1 MNGRRWTNDNFEFE
15 ERIECTIQLTVS
27 EAIGSTVFKGSMQV
41 QSSRPVF
48 NSDYNTPVLL
58 VNDGD
63 IQFEWLDNSTI
74 LFNPGQHRDN
84 LSSLLA
90 YYAYMILGMD
100 YDTFSLEGGTP
111 HFLQAQAIVAN
122 AQNAGERGW
131 KASQGK
137 QNRYWLVENHLSQTF
152 RPVRICLYN
161 YHRKGLDVLFQDI
174 EGGRLTIAESL
185 IDMRSTNRIR
195 PGSYNIQVFFCPRA
209 TRSSTSSACARRRA
223 RPPASHSE
231 AAGPWK
237 HPVLRPEFG
246 LMLRRIH
253 IRNHA
258 LITEVELNFDEG
270 FTSSLEKPARARA
283 SCWAP
288 WACCLASGPTP
299 QVWDCR
305 PTALWWKAGSAHLTW
320 KVGCWPK
327 TCPPPLG

>member
-1 MNGRRWTNDNFEFE
+1 MTSTSRLPLLSWTTQALRLAVACLAWVVMSTTGRAQELNCTVTVIAPQISNVDVSRFDALEDGIREFMNGRRWTNDNFEFE
-15 ERIECTIQLTVS
+15 ERIECTLQLTVS
-27 EAIGSTVFKGSMQV
+27 EAIGSTTFKGSMQV

-161 YHRKGLDVLFQDI
+161 YHRKGLDVLFQDV

-195 PGSYNIQVFFCPRA
+195 PGSYNIQVFFL
-209 TRSSTSSACARRRA
+209 SKSDEIINIFS
-223 RPPASHSE
+223 PAPDAERGRLLPILKQLDPGNIQSYDQ
-231 AAGPWK
+231 
-237 HPVLRPEFG
+237 
-246 LMLRRIH
+246 
-253 IRNHA
+253 N
-258 LITEVELNFDEG
+258 
-270 FTSSLEKPARARA
+270 
-283 SCWAP
+283 
-288 WACCLASGPTP
+288 
-299 QVWDCR
+299 
-305 PTALWWKAGSAHLTW
+305 
-320 KVGCWPK
+320 
-327 TCPPPLG
+327 LG

>member
-1 MNGRRWTNDNFEFE
+1 MTSTSHLPLRFWTTQATRLAVACLAWVVVSTTGRAQELNCTVTVIAPQISNVDVSRFDALEDGIREFMNGRRWTNDNFEFE
-15 ERIECTIQLTVS
+15 ERIECTLQLTVS
-27 EAIGSTVFKGSMQV
+27 EAIGSTTFKGSMQV

-90 YYAYMILGMD
+90 YYAYIILGMD
-100 YDTFSLEGGTP
+100 FDTFSLEGGTP

-131 KASQGK
+131 KASQSK

-161 YHRKGLDVLFQDI
+161 YHRKGLDVLFQDV

-195 PGSYNIQVFFCPRA
+195 PGSYNIQVFFL
-209 TRSSTSSACARRRA
+209 SKSDEIINIFS
-223 RPPASHSE
+223 PAPDAERGRLLPILKQLDPGNIQSYDQ
-231 AAGPWK
+231 
-237 HPVLRPEFG
+237 
-246 LMLRRIH
+246 
-253 IRNHA
+253 N
-258 LITEVELNFDEG
+258 
-270 FTSSLEKPARARA
+270 
-283 SCWAP
+283 
-288 WACCLASGPTP
+288 
-299 QVWDCR
+299 
-305 PTALWWKAGSAHLTW
+305 
-320 KVGCWPK
+320 
-327 TCPPPLG
+327 LG

>member
-1 MNGRRWTNDNFEFE
+1 MTSTPHLPLRSWTTQAIRLAVACLAWVVVSTTGRAQELNCTVTVIAPQISNVDVSRFDALEDGIREFMNGRRWTNDNFEFE
-15 ERIECTIQLTVS
+15 ERIECTLQLTIN

-195 PGSYNIQVFFCPRA
+195 PGSYNIQVFFL
-209 TRSSTSSACARRRA
+209 SKSDEIINIFS
-223 RPPASHSE
+223 PAPDAERGRLLPILKQLDPGNIQSYDQ
-231 AAGPWK
+231 
-237 HPVLRPEFG
+237 
-246 LMLRRIH
+246 
-253 IRNHA
+253 N
-258 LITEVELNFDEG
+258 
-270 FTSSLEKPARARA
+270 
-283 SCWAP
+283 
-288 WACCLASGPTP
+288 
-299 QVWDCR
+299 
-305 PTALWWKAGSAHLTW
+305 
-320 KVGCWPK
+320 
-327 TCPPPLG
+327 LG

>member
-1 MNGRRWTNDNFEFE
+1 MTSTSHLPLRSWTTQALRLAVACFAWVVMSTAGRAQELNCTVTVIAPQISNVDVSRFDALEDGIREFMNGRRWTNDNFEFE

-174 EGGRLTIAESL
+174 EGGRLTIAEAL

-195 PGSYNIQVFFCPRA
+195 PGSYNIQVFFL
-209 TRSSTSSACARRRA
+209 SKSDEIINIFS
-223 RPPASHSE
+223 PAPDAERGRLLPILKQLDPGNIQSYDQ
-231 AAGPWK
+231 
-237 HPVLRPEFG
+237 
-246 LMLRRIH
+246 
-253 IRNHA
+253 N
-258 LITEVELNFDEG
+258 
-270 FTSSLEKPARARA
+270 
-283 SCWAP
+283 
-288 WACCLASGPTP
+288 
-299 QVWDCR
+299 
-305 PTALWWKAGSAHLTW
+305 
-320 KVGCWPK
+320 
-327 TCPPPLG
+327 LG

>member
-1 MNGRRWTNDNFEFE
+1 MTSTSHLPLRSWTTQALRLAVAGLAWVVMSTAGRAQELNCTVTVIAPQISNVDVSRFDALEDGIREFMNGRRWTNDNFEFE
-15 ERIECTIQLTVS
+15 ERIECTLQLTVS
-27 EAIGSTVFKGSMQV
+27 EAIGSTTFKGSMQV

-161 YHRKGLDVLFQDI
+161 YHRKGLDVLFQDV

-195 PGSYNIQVFFCPRA
+195 PGSYNIQVFFL
-209 TRSSTSSACARRRA
+209 SKSDEIINIFS
-223 RPPASHSE
+223 PAPDAERGRLLPILKQLDPGNIQSYDQ
-231 AAGPWK
+231 
-237 HPVLRPEFG
+237 
-246 LMLRRIH
+246 
-253 IRNHA
+253 N
-258 LITEVELNFDEG
+258 
-270 FTSSLEKPARARA
+270 
-283 SCWAP
+283 
-288 WACCLASGPTP
+288 
-299 QVWDCR
+299 
-305 PTALWWKAGSAHLTW
+305 
-320 KVGCWPK
+320 
-327 TCPPPLG
+327 LG

>member
-1 MNGRRWTNDNFEFE
+1 MTSTSHLPLRLWTTQATRLAVACLAWVVVSTTGRAQELNCTVTVIAPQISNVDVSRFDALEDGIREFMNGRRWTNDNFEFE
-15 ERIECTIQLTVS
+15 ERIECTLQLTVS
-27 EAIGSTVFKGSMQV
+27 EAIGSTTFKGSMQV

-90 YYAYMILGMD
+90 YYAYIILGMD

-161 YHRKGLDVLFQDI
+161 YHRKGLDVLFQDV

-195 PGSYNIQVFFCPRA
+195 PGSYNIQVFFL
-209 TRSSTSSACARRRA
+209 SKSDEIINIFS
-223 RPPASHSE
+223 PAPDAERGRLLPILKQLDPGNIQSYDQ
-231 AAGPWK
+231 
-237 HPVLRPEFG
+237 
-246 LMLRRIH
+246 
-253 IRNHA
+253 N
-258 LITEVELNFDEG
+258 
-270 FTSSLEKPARARA
+270 
-283 SCWAP
+283 
-288 WACCLASGPTP
+288 
-299 QVWDCR
+299 
-305 PTALWWKAGSAHLTW
+305 
-320 KVGCWPK
+320 
-327 TCPPPLG
+327 LG

>member
-1 MNGRRWTNDNFEFE
+1 MTSTSHLPLRSWTTQALRLAVACLAWVVVSTTGRAQELNCTVTVIAPQISNVDVSRFDALEDGIREFMNGRRWTNDNFEFE
-15 ERIECTIQLTVS
+15 ERIECTLQITVS

-161 YHRKGLDVLFQDI
+161 YHRKGLDVLFQDV

-195 PGSYNIQVFFCPRA
+195 PGSYNIQVFFL
-209 TRSSTSSACARRRA
+209 SKSDEIINIFS
-223 RPPASHSE
+223 PAPDAERGRLLPILKQLDPGNIQSYDQ
-231 AAGPWK
+231 
-237 HPVLRPEFG
+237 
-246 LMLRRIH
+246 
-253 IRNHA
+253 N
-258 LITEVELNFDEG
+258 
-270 FTSSLEKPARARA
+270 
-283 SCWAP
+283 
-288 WACCLASGPTP
+288 
-299 QVWDCR
+299 
-305 PTALWWKAGSAHLTW
+305 
-320 KVGCWPK
+320 
-327 TCPPPLG
+327 LG

>member
-1 MNGRRWTNDNFEFE
+1 MTSTPHLPLRSWTTQAMRLAVVCFAWVLLSTMGRAQELNCTVTVIAPQISNVDVSRFDALEDGIREFMNGRRWTNDNFEFE
-15 ERIECTIQLTVS
+15 ERIECTLQLTVS

-174 EGGRLTIAESL
+174 EGGRLTIAEAL

-195 PGSYNIQVFFCPRA
+195 PGSYNIQVFFL
-209 TRSSTSSACARRRA
+209 SKSDEIINIFS
-223 RPPASHSE
+223 PAPDAERGRLLPILKQLDPGNIQSYDQ
-231 AAGPWK
+231 
-237 HPVLRPEFG
+237 
-246 LMLRRIH
+246 
-253 IRNHA
+253 N
-258 LITEVELNFDEG
+258 
-270 FTSSLEKPARARA
+270 
-283 SCWAP
+283 
-288 WACCLASGPTP
+288 
-299 QVWDCR
+299 
-305 PTALWWKAGSAHLTW
+305 
-320 KVGCWPK
+320 
-327 TCPPPLG
+327 LG

>member
-1 MNGRRWTNDNFEFE
+1 MTSTSHLPLRFWTTQATRLAVACLAWVVVSTTGRAQELNCTVTVIAPQISNVDVSRFDALEDGIREFMNGRRWTNDNFEFE
-15 ERIECTIQLTVS
+15 ERIECTLQLTVS
-27 EAIGSTVFKGSMQV
+27 EAIGSTTFKGSMQV

-74 LFNPGQHRDN
+74 IFNPGQHRDN

-161 YHRKGLDVLFQDI
+161 YHRKGLDVLFQDV

-195 PGSYNIQVFFCPRA
+195 PGSYNIQVFFL
-209 TRSSTSSACARRRA
+209 SKSDEIINIFS
-223 RPPASHSE
+223 PAPDAERGRLLPILKQLDPGNIQSYDQ
-231 AAGPWK
+231 
-237 HPVLRPEFG
+237 
-246 LMLRRIH
+246 
-253 IRNHA
+253 N
-258 LITEVELNFDEG
+258 
-270 FTSSLEKPARARA
+270 
-283 SCWAP
+283 
-288 WACCLASGPTP
+288 
-299 QVWDCR
+299 
-305 PTALWWKAGSAHLTW
+305 
-320 KVGCWPK
+320 
-327 TCPPPLG
+327 LG

>member
-1 MNGRRWTNDNFEFE
+1 MTSTSHLPLRSWTTQAMRLAVACLAWVVVSTTGRAQELNCTVTVIAPQISNVDVSRFDALEDGIREFMNGRRWTNDNFEFE
-15 ERIECTIQLTVS
+15 ERIECTLQLTVS

-90 YYAYMILGMD
+90 YYAYIILGMD

-195 PGSYNIQVFFCPRA
+195 PGSYNIQVFFL
-209 TRSSTSSACARRRA
+209 SKSDEIINIFS
-223 RPPASHSE
+223 PAPDAERGRLLPILKQLDPGNIQSYDQ
-231 AAGPWK
+231 
-237 HPVLRPEFG
+237 
-246 LMLRRIH
+246 
-253 IRNHA
+253 N
-258 LITEVELNFDEG
+258 
-270 FTSSLEKPARARA
+270 
-283 SCWAP
+283 
-288 WACCLASGPTP
+288 
-299 QVWDCR
+299 
-305 PTALWWKAGSAHLTW
+305 
-320 KVGCWPK
+320 
-327 TCPPPLG
+327 LG

>member
-1 MNGRRWTNDNFEFE
+1 MTSIFHLPLRSWTTQALRLAVACFAWVVMSTAGRAQELNCTVTVIAPQISNVDVSRFDALEDGIREFMNGRRWTNDNFEFE

-27 EAIGSTVFKGSMQV
+27 EAVGSTVFKGSMQV

-152 RPVRICLYN
+152 RPVRTCLYN

-195 PGSYNIQVFFCPRA
+195 PGSYNIQVFFL
-209 TRSSTSSACARRRA
+209 SKSDEIINIFS
-223 RPPASHSE
+223 PAPDAERGRLLPILKQLDPGNIQSYDQ
-231 AAGPWK
+231 
-237 HPVLRPEFG
+237 
-246 LMLRRIH
+246 
-253 IRNHA
+253 N
-258 LITEVELNFDEG
+258 
-270 FTSSLEKPARARA
+270 
-283 SCWAP
+283 
-288 WACCLASGPTP
+288 
-299 QVWDCR
+299 
-305 PTALWWKAGSAHLTW
+305 
-320 KVGCWPK
+320 
-327 TCPPPLG
+327 LG

>member
-1 MNGRRWTNDNFEFE
+1 MTSTSHLPLRSWTTQALRLAVACFVWVVMSTAGRAQELNCTVTVIAPQISNVDVSRFDALEDGIREFMNGRRWTNDNFEFE

-152 RPVRICLYN
+152 RPVRTCLYN

-195 PGSYNIQVFFCPRA
+195 PGSYNIQVFFL
-209 TRSSTSSACARRRA
+209 SKSDEIINIFS
-223 RPPASHSE
+223 PAPDAERGRLLPILKQLDPGNIQSYDQ
-231 AAGPWK
+231 
-237 HPVLRPEFG
+237 
-246 LMLRRIH
+246 
-253 IRNHA
+253 N
-258 LITEVELNFDEG
+258 
-270 FTSSLEKPARARA
+270 
-283 SCWAP
+283 
-288 WACCLASGPTP
+288 
-299 QVWDCR
+299 
-305 PTALWWKAGSAHLTW
+305 
-320 KVGCWPK
+320 
-327 TCPPPLG
+327 LG

>member
-1 MNGRRWTNDNFEFE
+1 MTSTSHLPLRSWTTQFLRLAVVGLTWLVVTTTGRAQELNCTVTVIAPQISNVDVSRFDALEDGIREFMNGRRWTNDNFEFE

-152 RPVRICLYN
+152 RPVRICMYN

-195 PGSYNIQVFFCPRA
+195 PGSYNIQVFFL
-209 TRSSTSSACARRRA
+209 SKSDEIINIFS
-223 RPPASHSE
+223 PAPDAERGRLLPILKQLDPGNIQSYDQ
-231 AAGPWK
+231 
-237 HPVLRPEFG
+237 
-246 LMLRRIH
+246 
-253 IRNHA
+253 N
-258 LITEVELNFDEG
+258 
-270 FTSSLEKPARARA
+270 
-283 SCWAP
+283 
-288 WACCLASGPTP
+288 
-299 QVWDCR
+299 
-305 PTALWWKAGSAHLTW
+305 
-320 KVGCWPK
+320 
-327 TCPPPLG
+327 LG

>member
-1 MNGRRWTNDNFEFE
+1 MTSTSHLPLRSWTTQALRLAVACFVWVVMSTAGRAQELNCTVTVIAPQISNVDVSRFDALEDGIREFMNGRRWTNDNFEFE

-63 IQFEWLDNSTI
+63 IQCEWLDNSTI

-152 RPVRICLYN
+152 RPVRTCLYN

-195 PGSYNIQVFFCPRA
+195 PGSYNIQVFFL
-209 TRSSTSSACARRRA
+209 SKSDEIINIFS
-223 RPPASHSE
+223 PAPDAERGRLLPILKQLDPGNIQSYDQ
-231 AAGPWK
+231 
-237 HPVLRPEFG
+237 
-246 LMLRRIH
+246 
-253 IRNHA
+253 N
-258 LITEVELNFDEG
+258 
-270 FTSSLEKPARARA
+270 
-283 SCWAP
+283 
-288 WACCLASGPTP
+288 
-299 QVWDCR
+299 
-305 PTALWWKAGSAHLTW
+305 
-320 KVGCWPK
+320 
-327 TCPPPLG
+327 LG

>member
-1 MNGRRWTNDNFEFE
+1 MIPTTSHPLRFWISKAMRLAVACFASVVASTAGRAQELNCTVNVIAPQISNVDVSRFDALEDGIREFMNGRRWTNDNFEFE
-15 ERIECTIQLTVS
+15 ERIECTLQLTVS

-90 YYAYMILGMD
+90 YYAYMMLGMD

-161 YHRKGLDVLFQDI
+161 YHRKGLDVLFEDI
-174 EGGRLTIAESL
+174 EGGRLTLAESL

-195 PGSYNIQVFFCPRA
+195 PGSYNIQVFFL
-209 TRSSTSSACARRRA
+209 SKSD
-223 RPPASHSE
+223 E
-231 AAGPWK
+231 I
-237 HPVLRPEFG
+237 
-246 LMLRRIH
+246 IH
-253 IRNHA
+253 I
-258 LITEVELNFDEG
+258 F
-270 FTSSLEKPARARA
+270 SPAPDAERGRLLPILKQLDPGNIQ
-283 SCWAP
+283 SYD
-288 WACCLASGPTP
+288 
-299 QVWDCR
+299 QN
-305 PTALWWKAGSAHLTW
+305 
-320 KVGCWPK
+320 
-327 TCPPPLG
+327 LG

>member
-1 MNGRRWTNDNFEFE
+1 MTSTSHLPLRSWTTQALRLAVACLAWVVVSTTGRAQELNCTVTVIAPQISNVDVSRFDALEDGIREFMNGRRWTNDNFEFE
-15 ERIECTIQLTVS
+15 ERIECTLQLTVS

-161 YHRKGLDVLFQDI
+161 YHRKGLDVLFQDV

-195 PGSYNIQVFFCPRA
+195 PGSYNIQVFFL
-209 TRSSTSSACARRRA
+209 SKSDEIINIFS
-223 RPPASHSE
+223 PAPDAERGRLLPILKQLDPGNIQSYDQ
-231 AAGPWK
+231 
-237 HPVLRPEFG
+237 
-246 LMLRRIH
+246 
-253 IRNHA
+253 N
-258 LITEVELNFDEG
+258 
-270 FTSSLEKPARARA
+270 
-283 SCWAP
+283 
-288 WACCLASGPTP
+288 
-299 QVWDCR
+299 
-305 PTALWWKAGSAHLTW
+305 
-320 KVGCWPK
+320 
-327 TCPPPLG
+327 LG

>member
-1 MNGRRWTNDNFEFE
+1 MTSTSHLPLRSWTTQALRLAVACLAWVVVSTTGRAQELNCTVTVIAPQISNVDVSRFDALEDGIREFMNGRRWTNDNFEFE

-195 PGSYNIQVFFCPRA
+195 PGSYNIQVFFL
-209 TRSSTSSACARRRA
+209 SKSDEIINIFS
-223 RPPASHSE
+223 PAPDAERGRLLPILKQLDPGNIQSYDQ
-231 AAGPWK
+231 
-237 HPVLRPEFG
+237 
-246 LMLRRIH
+246 
-253 IRNHA
+253 N
-258 LITEVELNFDEG
+258 
-270 FTSSLEKPARARA
+270 
-283 SCWAP
+283 
-288 WACCLASGPTP
+288 
-299 QVWDCR
+299 
-305 PTALWWKAGSAHLTW
+305 
-320 KVGCWPK
+320 
-327 TCPPPLG
+327 LG

>member
-1 MNGRRWTNDNFEFE
+1 MTSTSHLPLRSWTTQALRLAVACLAWVVVSTTGRAQELNCTVTVIAPQISNVDVSRFDALEDGIREFMNGRRWTNDNFEFE
-15 ERIECTIQLTVS
+15 ERIECTLQLTVS

-195 PGSYNIQVFFCPRA
+195 PGSYNIQVFFL
-209 TRSSTSSACARRRA
+209 SKSDEIINIFS
-223 RPPASHSE
+223 PAPDAERGRLLPILKQLDPGNIQSYDQ
-231 AAGPWK
+231 
-237 HPVLRPEFG
+237 
-246 LMLRRIH
+246 
-253 IRNHA
+253 N
-258 LITEVELNFDEG
+258 
-270 FTSSLEKPARARA
+270 
-283 SCWAP
+283 
-288 WACCLASGPTP
+288 
-299 QVWDCR
+299 
-305 PTALWWKAGSAHLTW
+305 
-320 KVGCWPK
+320 
-327 TCPPPLG
+327 LG

>member
-1 MNGRRWTNDNFEFE
+1 MTSTPHLPLRSWTTQAIRLAVACLAWVVVSTTGRAQELNCTVTVIAPQISNVDVSRFDALEDGIREFMNGRRWTNDNFEFE
-15 ERIECTIQLTVS
+15 ERIECTLQLTVS

-195 PGSYNIQVFFCPRA
+195 PGSYNIQVFFL
-209 TRSSTSSACARRRA
+209 SKSDEIINIFS
-223 RPPASHSE
+223 PAPDAERGRLLPILKQLDPGNIQSYDQ
-231 AAGPWK
+231 
-237 HPVLRPEFG
+237 
-246 LMLRRIH
+246 
-253 IRNHA
+253 N
-258 LITEVELNFDEG
+258 
-270 FTSSLEKPARARA
+270 
-283 SCWAP
+283 
-288 WACCLASGPTP
+288 
-299 QVWDCR
+299 
-305 PTALWWKAGSAHLTW
+305 
-320 KVGCWPK
+320 
-327 TCPPPLG
+327 LG

>member
-1 MNGRRWTNDNFEFE
+1 MTSTSHLPLRSWTTQALRLAVACFAWVVMSTTGRAQELNCTVTVIAPQISNVDVSRFDALEDGIREFMNGRRWTNDNFEFE

-152 RPVRICLYN
+152 RPVRTCLYN

-195 PGSYNIQVFFCPRA
+195 PGSYNIQVFFL
-209 TRSSTSSACARRRA
+209 SKSDEIINIFS
-223 RPPASHSE
+223 PAPDAERGRLLPILKQLDPGNIQSYDQ
-231 AAGPWK
+231 
-237 HPVLRPEFG
+237 
-246 LMLRRIH
+246 
-253 IRNHA
+253 N
-258 LITEVELNFDEG
+258 
-270 FTSSLEKPARARA
+270 
-283 SCWAP
+283 
-288 WACCLASGPTP
+288 
-299 QVWDCR
+299 
-305 PTALWWKAGSAHLTW
+305 
-320 KVGCWPK
+320 
-327 TCPPPLG
+327 LG

>member
-1 MNGRRWTNDNFEFE
+1 MTSTSHLPLRSWTTQALRLAVACFVWVVMSTAGRAQELNCTVTVIAPQISNVDVSRFDALEDGIREFMNGRRWTNDNFEFE

-90 YYAYMILGMD
+90 YYAYMTLGMD

-152 RPVRICLYN
+152 RPVRTCLYN

-195 PGSYNIQVFFCPRA
+195 PGSYNIQVFFL
-209 TRSSTSSACARRRA
+209 SKSDEIINIFS
-223 RPPASHSE
+223 PAPDAERGRLLPILKQLDPGNIQSYDQ
-231 AAGPWK
+231 
-237 HPVLRPEFG
+237 
-246 LMLRRIH
+246 
-253 IRNHA
+253 N
-258 LITEVELNFDEG
+258 
-270 FTSSLEKPARARA
+270 
-283 SCWAP
+283 
-288 WACCLASGPTP
+288 
-299 QVWDCR
+299 
-305 PTALWWKAGSAHLTW
+305 
-320 KVGCWPK
+320 
-327 TCPPPLG
+327 LG

>member
-1 MNGRRWTNDNFEFE
+1 MTSTSHLPLRSWTTQALRLAVACLAWVVVSTTGRAQELNCTVTVIAPQISNVDVSRFDALEDGIREFMNGRRWTNDNFEFE
-15 ERIECTIQLTVS
+15 ERIECTLQLTVS

-63 IQFEWLDNSTI
+63 IQFEWLDTSTI

-195 PGSYNIQVFFCPRA
+195 PGSYNIQVFFL
-209 TRSSTSSACARRRA
+209 SKSDEIINIFS
-223 RPPASHSE
+223 PAPDAERGRLLPILKQLDPGNIQSYDQ
-231 AAGPWK
+231 
-237 HPVLRPEFG
+237 
-246 LMLRRIH
+246 
-253 IRNHA
+253 N
-258 LITEVELNFDEG
+258 
-270 FTSSLEKPARARA
+270 
-283 SCWAP
+283 
-288 WACCLASGPTP
+288 
-299 QVWDCR
+299 
-305 PTALWWKAGSAHLTW
+305 
-320 KVGCWPK
+320 
-327 TCPPPLG
+327 LG

>member
-1 MNGRRWTNDNFEFE
+1 MTSTSHLPLRFWTTQATRLAVACLAWVVVSTTGRAQELNCTVTVIAPQISNVDVSRFDALEDGIREFMNGRRWTNDNFEFE
-15 ERIECTIQLTVS
+15 ERIECTLQLTVS
-27 EAIGSTVFKGSMQV
+27 EAIGSTTFKGSMQV

-161 YHRKGLDVLFQDI
+161 YHRKGLDVLFQDV

-195 PGSYNIQVFFCPRA
+195 PGSYNIQVFFL
-209 TRSSTSSACARRRA
+209 SKSDEIINIFS
-223 RPPASHSE
+223 PAPDAERGRLLPILKQLDPGNIQSYDQ
-231 AAGPWK
+231 
-237 HPVLRPEFG
+237 
-246 LMLRRIH
+246 
-253 IRNHA
+253 N
-258 LITEVELNFDEG
+258 
-270 FTSSLEKPARARA
+270 
-283 SCWAP
+283 
-288 WACCLASGPTP
+288 
-299 QVWDCR
+299 
-305 PTALWWKAGSAHLTW
+305 
-320 KVGCWPK
+320 
-327 TCPPPLG
+327 LG

>member
-1 MNGRRWTNDNFEFE
+1 MTSTSHLPLRSWTTQALRLAVACFAWVVMSTAGRAQELNCTVTVIAPQISNVDVSRFDALEDGIREFMNGRRWTNDNFEFE
-15 ERIECTIQLTVS
+15 ERIECMIQLTVS

-152 RPVRICLYN
+152 RPVRTCLYN

-195 PGSYNIQVFFCPRA
+195 PGSYNIQVFFL
-209 TRSSTSSACARRRA
+209 SKSDEIINIFS
-223 RPPASHSE
+223 PAPDAERGRLLPILKQLDPGNIQSYDQ
-231 AAGPWK
+231 
-237 HPVLRPEFG
+237 
-246 LMLRRIH
+246 
-253 IRNHA
+253 N
-258 LITEVELNFDEG
+258 
-270 FTSSLEKPARARA
+270 
-283 SCWAP
+283 
-288 WACCLASGPTP
+288 
-299 QVWDCR
+299 
-305 PTALWWKAGSAHLTW
+305 
-320 KVGCWPK
+320 
-327 TCPPPLG
+327 LG